1 MVRGKRYRSDS
12 KFDTSF
18 NAKKGH
24 CHLKYLVIS
33 IMSIK
38 TAIKEFAISQG
49 AQLVAITSVDAYA
62 EYLSEVEQR
71 LQDTGAQSED
81 YMISPVEN
89 LPGPQ
94 NKTFFSHLA
103 DARKTLSTAKTI
115 IMLGVY
121 AYDEAAV
128 YRNTRKEIRGKTAR
142 IYSYYPVVRKIAD
155 GLVAFLVGYG
165 HKAIHGQH
173 IPLKF
178 AADRI
183 GMGAYGKNGILQT
196 EMYGSYV
203 ALRDVLTD
211 AELKPDHYNKT
222 STQCDECGRCLKSCP
237 TGALYAPYKV
247 NPKLCINPI
256 TRRHTYIEPY
266 IRSQMQNWIHGCDI
280 CQEVCPANRDLK
292 VRQIDPRAGFDPLH
306 HASHKHLGGLER
318 TPNLLALLSAEHPEI
333 IRRNAAIA
341 LANIG
346 KGKNEVLIALKEQ
359 LDDLSPGL
367 KEYFMWAIER
377 IEKKE

>member
-1 MVRGKRYRSDS
+1 
-12 KFDTSF
+12 
-18 NAKKGH
+18 
-24 CHLKYLVIS
+24 
-33 IMSIK
+33 MSIK
-38 TAIKEFAISQG
+38 TAVKEFAVSQG
-49 AQLVAITSVDAYA
+49 AQLVAVTSVDAYT

-71 LQDTGAQSED
+71 LQDTGAHLVD
-81 YMISPVEN
+81 YMISPAAN
-89 LPGPQ
+89 LPGSQ
-94 NKTFFSHLA
+94 DETFFSHLA

-128 YRNTRKEIRGKTAR
+128 YRNTHQELRGKTAR
-142 IYSYYPVVRKIAD
+142 IYSYYPVVRQIAES
-155 GLVAFLVGYG
+155 VVGFIEEYG
-165 HKAIHGQH
+165 HKAIQGQH

-178 AADRI
+178 VADRI
-183 GMGAYGKNGILQT
+183 GMGAYGKNGILQVET
-196 EMYGSYV
+196 YGSYV

-211 AELKPDHYNKT
+211 AELTPDHYNKT
-222 STQCDECGRCLKSCP
+222 STQCDECGRCLKACP

-247 NPKLCINPI
+247 NPRLCINPV
-256 TRRHTYIEPY
+256 TRREKYIEPQ
-266 IRSQMQNWIHGCDI
+266 IRSKMQNWIHGCDI

-292 VRQIDPRAGFDPLH
+292 VRQIDPRAGFEPHH

-318 TPNLLALLSAEHPEI
+318 TPDLLTLLSAEHPEI

-346 KGKNEVLIALKEQ
+346 KRKNEASIALKEQ
-359 LDDLSPGL
+359 LDDLSSGL
-367 KEYFMWAIER
+367 QEYFIWAIER

>member
-1 MVRGKRYRSDS
+1 
-12 KFDTSF
+12 
-18 NAKKGH
+18 
-24 CHLKYLVIS
+24 
-33 IMSIK
+33 MSLK
-38 TAIKEFAISQG
+38 TAIKEFAVSQG
-49 AQLVAITSVDAYA
+49 AQHVAITSVDAYT

-103 DARKTLSTAKTI
+103 DARKALSTAKTI

-128 YRNTRKEIRGKTAR
+128 YRNTRQELRGKTAR
-142 IYSYYPVVRKIAD
+142 IYSYYPVVRQIAENVVD
-155 GLVAFLVGYG
+155 FIEEYG
-165 HKAIHGQH
+165 HKAIQGQH

-196 EMYGSYV
+196 DMYGSYV

-211 AELKPDHYNKT
+211 AELKPDHNNKT
-222 STQCDECGRCLKSCP
+222 STQCDECGRCLKACP

-256 TRRHTYIEPY
+256 TRRQIYIEPH

-292 VRQIDPRAGFDPLH
+292 VRQIDPRAGFDPDH
-306 HASHKHLGGLER
+306 HTSHKHLGGLER
-318 TPNLLALLSAEHPEI
+318 TPDLLTLLSAEHPEI

-367 KEYFMWAIER
+367 KEYFVWAIER
-377 IEKKE
+377 IEEKD